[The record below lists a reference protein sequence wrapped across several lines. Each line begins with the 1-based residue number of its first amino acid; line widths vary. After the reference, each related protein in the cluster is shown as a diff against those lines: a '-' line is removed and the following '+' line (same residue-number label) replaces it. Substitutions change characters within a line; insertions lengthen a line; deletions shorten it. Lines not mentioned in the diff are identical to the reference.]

1 MIDKTNINEKFYSR
15 YVKIYELLNDG
26 EHQYLE
32 ATRREA
38 DDLVCAKEDSEYK
51 KMLPDAV
58 SCVVILKQQNAPD
71 RLLLNY
77 EYRYPAGRFVLSVPA
92 GLLDPEDKDADM
104 PLITAAKREIKEETG
119 LEIRDTDK
127 ISVMNPF
134 LFSTPGMT
142 DESNGLVCAVIE
154 DADIESLNQSGAV
167 GTEVF
172 DGFELLTKEEAA
184 EVLKSGTDKYGFYY
198 SMFTWAALMYFVNE
212 MY

>member
-1 MIDKTNINEKFYSR
+1 MADKKDIKEMFYSR
-15 YVKIYELLNDG
+15 YIKIYELLNDG
-26 EHQYLE
+26 EHHYLE

-38 DDLVCAKEDSEYK
+38 DDLVCIKDEEEYK

-58 SCVVILKQQNAPD
+58 SCVVVLKQKDVPD
-71 RLLLNY
+71 KLLLNY

-92 GLLDPEDKDADM
+92 GLLDPEDKDAET

-119 LEIRDTDK
+119 LDIKDTDK
-127 ISVMNPF
+127 VEVINSF

-154 DADIESLNQSGAV
+154 DPDLSSMNQEGAV

-172 DGFELLTKEEAA
+172 DGFELLTKEDAA
-184 EVLKSGTDKYGFYY
+184 ELLKSGCDKGGLFY
-198 SMFTWAALMYFVNE
+198 SIFTWAALMYFVNG

>member
-1 MIDKTNINEKFYSR
+1 MIEKSNIKEKFYSR
-15 YVKIYELLNDG
+15 YVKVYELLNDV

-32 ATRREA
+32 STRREG
-38 DDLVCAKEDSEYK
+38 DDLVCTKDDEEFK
-51 KMLPDAV
+51 RMLPDAV
-58 SCVVILKQQNAPD
+58 SCVVILKQTGKED

-77 EYRYPAGRFVLSVPA
+77 EYRYPAGRFLLSVPA
-92 GLLDPEDKDADM
+92 GLLDPEDKECDE

-119 LEIRDTDK
+119 LDIKDTDK
-127 ISVMNPF
+127 VEIMNPF

-154 DADIESLNQSGAV
+154 NADFGTMNQEGAV

-172 DGFELLTKEEAA
+172 DGFELLTKEDAQKL
-184 EVLKSGTDKYGFYY
+184 LKAGCDKNGIFY
-198 SMFTWAALMYFVNE
+198 SIFTWAALMHFVNE

>member
-1 MIDKTNINEKFYSR
+1 MIEKNNIKEMFYSR
-15 YVKIYELLNDG
+15 YVKVYELLNDG
-26 EHQYLE
+26 NHQYLE

-38 DDLVCAKEDSEYK
+38 DDLVCTKEDGEYK

-58 SCVVILKQQNAPD
+58 SCVVILKQKGEED

-92 GLLDPEDKDADM
+92 GLLDPEDKDAKD

-119 LEIRDTDK
+119 LDIRDTDK
-127 ISVMNPF
+127 ISVMNQF

-142 DESNGLVCAVIE
+142 DESNGLVCAVIK
-154 DADIESLNQSGAV
+154 DADISSLNQNGAV

-172 DGFELLTKEEAA
+172 DGFELLTKDEAA
-184 EVLKSGTDKYGFYY
+184 RLLKTGADKNGFFY
-198 SMFTWAALMYFVNE
+198 SMFTWAALMHFVND

>member
-1 MIDKTNINEKFYSR
+1 MIEKSNIKEKFYSR
-15 YVKIYELLNDG
+15 YVKVYELLNDG

-32 ATRREA
+32 STRREG
-38 DDLVCAKEDSEYK
+38 DDLVCTKDDEEFK

-58 SCVVILKQQNAPD
+58 SCVVVLKQNGKED

-77 EYRYPAGRFVLSVPA
+77 EYRYPAGRFLLSVPA
-92 GLLDPEDKDADM
+92 GLLDPEDKDCDD

-119 LEIRDTDK
+119 LDIKDTDK
-127 ISVMNPF
+127 VEIMNPF

-154 DADIESLNQSGAV
+154 NADFGTMNQEGAV

-172 DGFELLTKEEAA
+172 DGFELLTKEDAQKL
-184 EVLKSGTDKYGFYY
+184 LKSGCDKNGIFY
-198 SMFTWAALMYFVNE
+198 SIFTWAALMYFVNE

>member
-1 MIDKTNINEKFYSR
+1 MIEKSNIKEKFYSR
-15 YVKIYELLNDG
+15 YVKVYELLNDG

-32 ATRREA
+32 STRREG
-38 DDLVCAKEDSEYK
+38 DDLVCTKDDEEFK
-51 KMLPDAV
+51 RMLPDAV
-58 SCVVILKQQNAPD
+58 SCVVILKQTGKED

-77 EYRYPAGRFVLSVPA
+77 EYRYPAGRFLLSVPA
-92 GLLDPEDKDADM
+92 GLLDPEDKECDE

-119 LEIRDTDK
+119 LDIKDTDK
-127 ISVMNPF
+127 VEIMNPF

-154 DADIESLNQSGAV
+154 NADFGTMNQEGAV

-172 DGFELLTKEEAA
+172 DGFELLTKEDAQE
-184 EVLKSGTDKYGFYY
+184 LLRSGCDKNGIFY
-198 SMFTWAALMYFVNE
+198 SIFTWAALMHFVNE